1 MIRLLLPLI
10 VFGGLVGLL
19 LIGMQTADERKIVS
33 SPLVGRPIPNFELPR
48 LHEPNISTS
57 TADRL
62 GEVWVLN
69 VWGSWC
75 QSCRIEHP
83 YVGRLA
89 EESGVPVV
97 GFNWKDEQ
105 ADAKRWL
112 SQFGDVWA
120 YHMVDFE
127 GRSAIDLG
135 VYGAPE
141 TFLIDH
147 RGIIR
152 HKHIGPIDES
162 VLRDL
167 LTRIDDLQQEASS

>member
-10 VFGGLVGLL
+10 VFGGLVMLL
-19 LIGMQTADERKIVS
+19 LIGMQTADDRKIVA
-33 SPLVGRPIPNFELPR
+33 SPLVGRPVPNFELPR
-48 LHEPNISTS
+48 LHEPAVNTSTS
-57 TADRL
+57 DRL

-83 YVGRLA
+83 YVARLA
-89 EESGVPVV
+89 EDSGVPVV
-97 GFNWKDEQ
+97 GFNWKDERS
-105 ADAKRWL
+105 DALRWL

-120 YHMVDFE
+120 YHMVDYE

-152 HKHIGPIDES
+152 HKHIGPIDET
-162 VLRDL
+162 VLTDL
-167 LTRIDDLQQEASS
+167 LGRIDRLQEEMRS